1 MLSVFLTLIMDITI
15 SELKFMT
22 MIMALLITF
31 NSFLLDIII
40 RSVQG

>member
-1 MLSVFLTLIMDITI
+1 MSSIFLTLIMDITI
-15 SELKFMT
+15 SELVFMT
-22 MIMALLITF
+22 MIMALLTTI